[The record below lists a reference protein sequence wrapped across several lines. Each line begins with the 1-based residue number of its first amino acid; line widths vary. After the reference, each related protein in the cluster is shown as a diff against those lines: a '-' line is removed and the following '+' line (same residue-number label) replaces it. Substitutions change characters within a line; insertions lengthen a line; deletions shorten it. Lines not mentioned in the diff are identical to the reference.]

1 MLAFARHKRN
11 PTCAGRRGDFT
22 TAEAAEYME
31 VSIATFRR
39 LVRDG
44 KLTAR
49 VEVGRRQLF
58 CVADLR
64 AFKRQREAIKG

>member
-1 MLAFARHKRN
+1 
-11 PTCAGRRGDFT
+11 
-22 TAEAAEYME
+22 ME